1 MLRLL
6 IVEDEKVVRE
16 ALSRV
21 VDWPQN
27 GIELIG
33 TCENGIEALDM
44 IIDEY
49 PDVVL
54 TDIRMPGLD
63 GLGLIERV
71 QKLGLGTEFIILSGY
86 GEFEYAKKA
95 MHYGVRE
102 YLLKPCTQDQILEAI
117 TNAKEQ
123 ITRQRETKSIHLQ
136 SAKRTCQFETA
147 VRKQFT
153 IEALTGNEDFSVL
166 MTRYGAMLQFPKGE
180 YHLYDIH
187 FTQEAKLIEFAEWV
201 FALLGKQ
208 KIHFCFNL
216 LFVRESVLL
225 MLCVDEKSD
234 QFALEKSLDMKILDD
249 PDGRMLW
256 HEKAFDTV
264 QSMLYELMFLLQQN
278 NRIVLVDDDLNLH
291 EIFNYV
297 SSFRKM
303 ESAIEFLK
311 PEYADSKII
320 SVVEEVFTSV
330 GDLDLARMVA
340 MRLVA
345 QSATESRL
353 LNHLNIF
360 EFMTTLYGAQQISE
374 IRNYALAQ
382 LLCLSKEKSRT
393 QAPYKDFVKS
403 AIDYI
408 DENLADPR
416 ISLKWLAENYLY
428 MNVDYFSR
436 QFVKETGEKFSSY
449 LNRARIDKAKTLILE
464 LDSDL
469 IYEVAE
475 QVGYGHNP
483 QYFSQLFKKWTG
495 YTPSGYREQFA

>member
-1 MLRLL
+1 
-6 IVEDEKVVRE
+6 
-16 ALSRV
+16 
-21 VDWPQN
+21 
-27 GIELIG
+27 
-33 TCENGIEALDM
+33 
-44 IIDEY
+44 
-49 PDVVL
+49 
-54 TDIRMPGLD
+54 
-63 GLGLIERV
+63 
-71 QKLGLGTEFIILSGY
+71 
-86 GEFEYAKKA
+86 
-95 MHYGVRE
+95 
-102 YLLKPCTQDQILEAI
+102 
-117 TNAKEQ
+117 
-123 ITRQRETKSIHLQ
+123 
-136 SAKRTCQFETA
+136 
-147 VRKQFT
+147 
-153 IEALTGNEDFSVL
+153 
-166 MTRYGAMLQFPKGE
+166 
-180 YHLYDIH
+180 
-187 FTQEAKLIEFAEWV
+187 
-201 FALLGKQ
+201 
-208 KIHFCFNL
+208 
-216 LFVRESVLL
+216 
-225 MLCVDEKSD
+225 
-234 QFALEKSLDMKILDD
+234 MKILDD

-449 LNRARIDKAKTLILE
+449 LNRARIEKAKTLILE